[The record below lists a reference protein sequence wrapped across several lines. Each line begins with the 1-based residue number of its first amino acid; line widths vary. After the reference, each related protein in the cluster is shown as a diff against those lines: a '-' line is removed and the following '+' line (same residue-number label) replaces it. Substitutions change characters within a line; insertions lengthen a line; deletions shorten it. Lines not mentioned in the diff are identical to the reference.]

1 MPSDSEYEP
10 GSDGDSDEHTDDY
23 NDEKVE
29 GDRAESPKDEY
40 IEIAENDCAAVGDAT
55 GGTGRV
61 YAEKDSGEEA
71 VDAKKN
77 PGEDDAVVE
86 NDAEAEK
93 APKTSGGEDAEAETE
108 NATQVPE
115 DVGTENTTKVPGDET
130 SGVERATAAGGGHK
144 DPENSFKKKRMGES
158 GSELPAVPPPEK
170 RYRPSKWSKE
180 REIMAA
186 SHKNISVTTEAF
198 VAKREWS
205 DWSSF
210 EQDFDKY
217 LESNFLVYRKRN
229 NVPSLRNNREL
240 AKGKYVYVKFEIPQR
255 FLAHFEDTAYRFTG
269 CSARITCIVARAANG
284 SFSIKTKN
292 EIREHNHYISEDS
305 YRALCRGEAVDAQQV
320 GATVD
325 ILRSADVPMRNL
337 AEFLCAETDCDLSNQ
352 DVRNYCKARYGG
364 PYTERKLLRFMDEF
378 VAIPGNYAFILREY
392 DDVVSGLVLVNEAQR
407 DAYRRW
413 GDALLLDWTYNVNN
427 LGFLLGEFMVTAP
440 NGKGFSVCEMLVNN
454 QQKNIIQE
462 YFNEWRIL
470 EAQFPRAKVVPCQF
484 HPITAV
490 KKENDGAKVR
500 DQQPRS

>member
-1 MPSDSEYEP
+1 MPSESEYEP

-23 NDEKVE
+23 DDEEVE

-55 GGTGRV
+55 GGTGCV
-61 YAEKDSGEEA
+61 YAEKKSGEEA

-93 APKTSGGEDAEAETE
+93 APKTSGGEDAEDAEAETE

-115 DVGTENTTKVPGDET
+115 DVGTENTTRVPGDET
-130 SGVERATAAGGGHK
+130 SGVERATAAGSGHK
-144 DPENSFKKKRMGES
+144 ES
-158 GSELPAVPPPEK
+158 GSELSAVPPPEK

-186 SHKNISVTTEAF
+186 SHKNISVTTEAI

-229 NVPSLRNNREL
+229 NVPSLRNNREY
-240 AKGKYVYVKFEIPQR
+240 ASTTTTSVK
-255 FLAHFEDTAYRFTG
+255 TFTVP
-269 CSARITCIVARAANG
+269 CVAV
-284 SFSIKTKN
+284 KLWM
-292 EIREHNHYISEDS
+292 HNNLE
-305 YRALCRGEAVDAQQV
+305 LL
-320 GATVD
+320 D

-364 PYTERKLLRFMDEF
+364 PDTERKLLRFMDEF

-392 DDVVSGLVLVNEAQR
+392 DDVVSGLMLVNEAQR

-440 NGKGFSVCEMLVNN
+440 NGKDFSVCEMLVSN
-454 QQKNIIQE
+454 QQKNTIQE
-462 YFNEWRIL
+462 CISFFLRVVGECITESITIDKDFNEWRIL
-470 EAQFPRAKVVPCQF
+470 EAQFPRAKVVLCQF
-484 HPITAV
+484 HAITAV
-490 KKENDGAKVR
+490 KKKMTEPKYEISSPDR
-500 DQQPRS
+500 DLVELA